1 MDTLSSG
8 SSCPLYSIV
17 IECMHLTSWQS
28 YWCSKTVK
36 QQPCWCTKPI
46 PWEFN
51 SFLIYTLFFVPIN
64 KFAWLLEVWVHV
76 CSLSAVTFCNFI
88 SHLIGHETINIS
100 EIFMFM
106 VLQERQYV
114 TELVDCTCSNF
125 WAELSWI
132 SVNIYSILQPV
143 YQTLYFQYLVLRKYF
158 YMSFP
163 AVCYNT
169 CTLDRSWSKMTSLKS
184 CWSVHHLAICL
195 SYQCVTPW

>member
-1 MDTLSSG
+1 MFGSINLHDCWKCECMYALYRETSALQG
-8 SSCPLYSIV
+8 SSLY
-17 IECMHLTSWQS
+17 C
-28 YWCSKTVK
+28 
-36 QQPCWCTKPI
+36 
-46 PWEFN
+46 
-51 SFLIYTLFFVPIN
+51 
-64 KFAWLLEVWVHV
+64 
-76 CSLSAVTFCNFI
+76 SAVIFCSFI
-88 SHLIGHETINIS
+88 SHLIGQETINIS

-132 SVNIYSILQPV
+132 SVNIYSVLQPV

-163 AVCYNT
+163 AVCHNT